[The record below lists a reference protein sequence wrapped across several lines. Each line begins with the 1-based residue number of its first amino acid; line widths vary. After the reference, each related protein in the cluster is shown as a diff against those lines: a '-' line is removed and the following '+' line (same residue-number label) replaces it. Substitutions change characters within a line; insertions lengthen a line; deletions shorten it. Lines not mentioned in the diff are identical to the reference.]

1 MTETPTYQNLEQRVR
16 DLETEIARLKY
27 TEEKLRNGAEL
38 FRLAFR
44 TSPDSI
50 NLNRASDGMYIDIN
64 EGFTKIMGY
73 SREEVIGKTSL
84 ELNIWEDPDERTRL
98 VEELKVTGYVE
109 NMEAR
114 FVGKDRNV
122 KVGLMS
128 ARILNANGESIIL
141 SITRDITDR
150 KRDEEALQE
159 SEERLKI
166 ILEGSQ
172 LGTWDWD
179 IDTGEVKRNARW
191 AEMIGYTLPEI
202 ALSVN
207 QWTDLIHP
215 DDRAAAYQSI
225 QDHLADKTP
234 MHEIEYRMCT
244 KNGQYKWILDRAKVV
259 KRDSK
264 GRPIRMS
271 GTHADV
277 TKAKQAETDR
287 LKLERQIQQTQK
299 LESLGVLAG
308 GIAHDFNNILMAVL
322 GHAELALD
330 EISPM
335 SAARGSIQQ
344 IITAARR
351 AAELCRQM
359 LAYSGRATFA
369 LEKVNLRE
377 LIEEM
382 AHLLKTS
389 ISKKAVLNLSL
400 ERGLP
405 DIQVDPSQ
413 VRQIVL
419 NLIINAS
426 EAVGDRSGV
435 ITVAAGATRCDADYL
450 RKTELHDGL
459 VPGLYVHLEVTDT
472 GCGMDAETRRRIFE
486 PFFTTKFTGRG
497 LGLAAVLGIVRAH
510 KGAIKVYSEFGKGTT
525 FKVLFP
531 ALDMEENRAQPH
543 VPSLSDNWKGKGVIL
558 LADDEESLRAL
569 GAMMLERLGFT
580 VLTAVDGRDALE
592 TYRKRQREISL
603 VILDLTMP
611 HMDGAQAFGELRRI
625 NPDIRVILA
634 SGYSE
639 EDVAARF
646 AGKHLSGVLQKPYS
660 LSKLRELLMK
670 ATDQSRFPPDA

>member
-1 MTETPTYQNLEQRVR
+1 MSEKQTFQALEQRVR
-16 DLETEIARLKY
+16 DLEAEFARLKN
-27 TEEKLRNGAEL
+27 TEKKLRISEEL
-38 FRLAFR
+38 FRQAFR

-50 NLNRASDGMYIDIN
+50 NLNRASDGKYIDIN

-73 SREEVIGKTSL
+73 TRDEVIGKSSL
-84 ELNIWEDPDERTRL
+84 ELNIWEDPDERKRL
-98 VEELKVTGYVE
+98 VDGLSAAGYVE

-114 FVGKDRNV
+114 FVGKDGNC
-122 KVGLMS
+122 KVGLTS
-128 ARILNANGESIIL
+128 ARILDANEETIIL

-150 KRDEEALQE
+150 KLAEA
-159 SEERLKI
+159 
-166 ILEGSQ
+166 
-172 LGTWDWD
+172 
-179 IDTGEVKRNARW
+179 
-191 AEMIGYTLPEI
+191 
-202 ALSVN
+202 
-207 QWTDLIHP
+207 
-215 DDRAAAYQSI
+215 
-225 QDHLADKTP
+225 DH
-234 MHEIEYRMCT
+234 
-244 KNGQYKWILDRAKVV
+244 Q
-259 KRDSK
+259 
-264 GRPIRMS
+264 
-271 GTHADV
+271 
-277 TKAKQAETDR
+277 
-287 LKLERQIQQTQK
+287 KLERQIQQTQK

-335 SAARGSIQQ
+335 SPARGSILQ
-344 IITAARR
+344 ITTAARR

-359 LAYSGRATFA
+359 LAYSGRATFT

-405 DIQVDPSQ
+405 AIQVDPSQ
-413 VRQIVL
+413 IRQVVL

-450 RKTELHDGL
+450 RKTELHDSL
-459 VPGLYVHLEVTDT
+459 APGLYVHLEVTDT
-472 GCGMDAETRRRIFE
+472 GCGMDAETRGRIFE

-531 ALDMEENRAQPH
+531 ALDMEEKRVQPH
-543 VPSLSDNWKGKGVIL
+543 APSLSDNWRGKGVIL

-592 TYRKRQREISL
+592 LYRKRQNEISL
-603 VILDLTMP
+603 VVLDLTMP

-646 AGKHLSGVLQKPYS
+646 AGKRLSGVLQKPYS
-660 LSKLRELLMK
+660 LVKLRELLMK
-670 ATDQSRFPPDA
+670 VSDQEGYGLS

>member
-1 MTETPTYQNLEQRVR
+1 MSEKPTFQALEQRVR
-16 DLETEIARLKY
+16 DLEAEIARLKN
-27 TEEKLRNGAEL
+27 TEKKLRISEEL

-73 SREEVIGKTSL
+73 MRDEVIGKSSL
-84 ELNIWEDPDERTRL
+84 ELNIWEDPDDRKRL
-98 VEELKVTGYVE
+98 VDGLNAAGYVE

-114 FVGKDRNV
+114 FVGKDGSVR
-122 KVGLMS
+122 VGLMS
-128 ARILNANGESIIL
+128 ARILNANEETIIL

-150 KRDEEALQE
+150 KRAEEALQE
-159 SEERLKI
+159 SEERLKFV
-166 ILEGSQ
+166 LDGSQ
-172 LGTWDWD
+172 LGTWDWN
-179 IDTGEVKRNARW
+179 IVTGEVQRNARW
-191 AEMIGYTLPEI
+191 AEMIGYSLSEI
-202 ALSVN
+202 GLSIN
-207 QWTDLIHP
+207 QYTELIHP
-215 DDRAAAYQSI
+215 DDRAAARKSI
-225 QDHLADKTP
+225 QDHLAGKTP
-234 MHEIEYRMCT
+234 MHEIEYRMRT
-244 KNGQYKWILDRAKVV
+244 KDGQYRWILDRSKVV

-271 GTHADV
+271 GTHAD
-277 TKAKQAETDR
+277 TTNSKLAEDNR
-287 LKLERQIQQTQK
+287 LKLEQQIQQTQK

-335 SAARGSIQQ
+335 SAARGSILQ
-344 IITAARR
+344 ITTAARR

-359 LAYSGRATFA
+359 LAYSGRAAFT

-389 ISKKAVLNLSL
+389 ISKKAVLNLNL

-405 DIQVDPSQ
+405 AIQVDPSQ

-459 VPGLYVHLEVTDT
+459 APGLYVHLEVTDT
-472 GCGMDAETRRRIFE
+472 GCGMDAETRVRIFE

-531 ALDMEENRAQPH
+531 ALDMEEKGVHPH
-543 VPSLSDNWKGKGVIL
+543 APSLSGNWQGKGTVL

-592 TYRKRQREISL
+592 LYRTRQSEISL
-603 VILDLTMP
+603 VVLDLTMP

-646 AGKHLSGVLQKPYS
+646 AGKRLSGVLQKPYS

-670 ATDQSRFPPDA
+670 VSMT

>member
-1 MTETPTYQNLEQRVR
+1 MP
-16 DLETEIARLKY
+16 I
-27 TEEKLRNGAEL
+27 
-38 FRLAFR
+38 
-44 TSPDSI
+44 
-50 NLNRASDGMYIDIN
+50 
-64 EGFTKIMGY
+64 
-73 SREEVIGKTSL
+73 SR
-84 ELNIWEDPDERTRL
+84 
-98 VEELKVTGYVE
+98 
-109 NMEAR
+109 
-114 FVGKDRNV
+114 
-122 KVGLMS
+122 
-128 ARILNANGESIIL
+128 
-141 SITRDITDR
+141 
-150 KRDEEALQE
+150 
-159 SEERLKI
+159 
-166 ILEGSQ
+166 
-172 LGTWDWD
+172 
-179 IDTGEVKRNARW
+179 
-191 AEMIGYTLPEI
+191 
-202 ALSVN
+202 
-207 QWTDLIHP
+207 H
-215 DDRAAAYQSI
+215 
-225 QDHLADKTP
+225 
-234 MHEIEYRMCT
+234 
-244 KNGQYKWILDRAKVV
+244 
-259 KRDSK
+259 
-264 GRPIRMS
+264 
-271 GTHADV
+271 
-277 TKAKQAETDR
+277 AKQAEADR
-287 LKLERQIQQTQK
+287 LKLEQQIQQTQK

-369 LEKVNLRE
+369 LEKVSLRE

-389 ISKKAVLNLSL
+389 ISKKAVLNLNL

-405 DIQVDPSQ
+405 AIQVDPSQ

-450 RKTELHDGL
+450 KKTELHDGL
-459 VPGLYVHLEVTDT
+459 APGLYVHIEVTDT
-472 GCGMDAETRRRIFE
+472 GCGMDAETRPRIFE

-510 KGAIKVYSEFGKGTT
+510 KGAIKVYSELGKGTT

-531 ALDMEENRAQPH
+531 ALDMEENGVQSQ
-543 VPSLSDNWKGKGVIL
+543 VPSLSDNWQGKGVIL

-592 TYRKRQREISL
+592 LYRKRQSEISL
-603 VILDLTMP
+603 VMLDLTMP

-625 NPDIRVILA
+625 NPDVRVILA

-646 AGKHLSGVLQKPYS
+646 AGKRLSGVLQKPYS
-660 LSKLRELLMK
+660 LNKLRELLMK
-670 ATDQSRFPPDA
+670 VTD

>member
-1 MTETPTYQNLEQRVR
+1 MSEKQTFQALEQRVR
-16 DLETEIARLKY
+16 DLEAEFARLKN
-27 TEEKLRNGAEL
+27 TEKKLRISEEL
-38 FRLAFR
+38 FRQAFR

-50 NLNRASDGMYIDIN
+50 NLNRASDGKYIDIN

-73 SREEVIGKTSL
+73 TRDEVIGKSSL
-84 ELNIWEDPDERTRL
+84 ELNIWEDPDERKRL
-98 VEELKVTGYVE
+98 VDGLNAAGYVE
-109 NMEAR
+109 NMEAS
-114 FVGKDRNV
+114 FVGKDGNV

-128 ARILNANGESIIL
+128 ARILDANEETIIL

-150 KRDEEALQE
+150 KLAEA
-159 SEERLKI
+159 
-166 ILEGSQ
+166 
-172 LGTWDWD
+172 
-179 IDTGEVKRNARW
+179 
-191 AEMIGYTLPEI
+191 
-202 ALSVN
+202 
-207 QWTDLIHP
+207 
-215 DDRAAAYQSI
+215 
-225 QDHLADKTP
+225 DH
-234 MHEIEYRMCT
+234 
-244 KNGQYKWILDRAKVV
+244 Q
-259 KRDSK
+259 
-264 GRPIRMS
+264 
-271 GTHADV
+271 
-277 TKAKQAETDR
+277 
-287 LKLERQIQQTQK
+287 KLERQIQQTQK

-335 SAARGSIQQ
+335 SPARGSILQ
-344 IITAARR
+344 ITTAARR

-359 LAYSGRATFA
+359 LAYSGRATFT

-405 DIQVDPSQ
+405 AIQVDPSQ
-413 VRQIVL
+413 VRQVVL

-450 RKTELHDGL
+450 RKTELHDSL
-459 VPGLYVHLEVTDT
+459 APGLYVHLEVTDT
-472 GCGMDAETRRRIFE
+472 GCGMDAETRGRIFE

-531 ALDMEENRAQPH
+531 ALDMEEKRVQPH
-543 VPSLSDNWKGKGVIL
+543 APSLSDNWRGKGVIL

-592 TYRKRQREISL
+592 LYRKRQNEISL
-603 VILDLTMP
+603 VVLDLTMP

-646 AGKHLSGVLQKPYS
+646 AGKRLSGVLQKPYS
-660 LSKLRELLMK
+660 LVKLRELLMK
-670 ATDQSRFPPDA
+670 VSDQEGYGLS